1 MGLRDASASKK
12 ILLRQEMVMLF
23 QIDGRVTQVIC
34 IFPIQGK
41 RDIVITFFCF
51 GKNLL
56 LAPFTVHF
64 LIV

>member
-1 MGLRDASASKK
+1 
-12 ILLRQEMVMLF
+12 MVMLF
-23 QIDGRVTQVIC
+23 QVDGRVTQVIC

>member
-1 MGLRDASASKK
+1 M
-12 ILLRQEMVMLF
+12 IMLF

-56 LAPFTVHF
+56 LAPFSKGFTVHF